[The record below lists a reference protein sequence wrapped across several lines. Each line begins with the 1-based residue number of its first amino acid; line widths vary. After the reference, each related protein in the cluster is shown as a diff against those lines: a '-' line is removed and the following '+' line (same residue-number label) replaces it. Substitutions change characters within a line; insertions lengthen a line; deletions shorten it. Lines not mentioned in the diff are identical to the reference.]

1 MPTRGDDELPPE
13 EAPASEAPGHPE
25 IVRVRAPN
33 PGPMTLAGTNTYV
46 VGSSPAWVIDPGPA
60 DAGHI
65 AEVRDV
71 AEARGGIG
79 GVVLTHSH
87 SDHSGGVEMLGAGID
102 WGDASGT
109 DEAAELAAAMTSAAG
124 DGTGGEEP
132 PPFAA
137 PPAKVGPFDVM
148 PTPGHARD
156 HVAFVLGPVCFCGD
170 LVLGEGSTIVPPAA
184 AGGSLAD
191 YMRSLEL
198 VGGLASTLLCPGH
211 GPWITDPRARIDEYA
226 AHRRERERLLLEAID
241 GGVRSRDELLDAAW
255 SDVPADL
262 RPAAA
267 LALRAHLEKLKADG
281 ALPADLEIHL

>member
-1 MPTRGDDELPPE
+1 MAPPGDELPVRA
-13 EAPASEAPGHPE
+13 APASEAPGHPE
-25 IVRVRAPN
+25 IVRIRAPN
-33 PGPMTLAGTNTYV
+33 PGPMTLTGTNTYV

-71 AEARGGIG
+71 AETRGGIG

-87 SDHSGGVEMLGAGID
+87 SDHSAGVEMLGAGLD

-109 DEAAELAAAMTSAAG
+109 DETAELAAALQS
-124 DGTGGEEP
+124 GGGAVEPGEDP

-137 PPAKVGPFDVM
+137 PPAQVGPFQVL

-170 LVLGEGSTIVPPAA
+170 LVLGEGSTIVPPATG
-184 AGGSLAD
+184 GGSLAD

-198 VGGLASTLLCPGH
+198 VEGLDAMLLCPGH
-211 GPWITDPRARIDEYA
+211 GSWITDPGTRIEEYR
-226 AHRRERERLLLEAID
+226 AHRNERESLLLAALD
-241 GGVRSRDELLDAAW
+241 AGKRSHDDLLDAAW
-255 SDVPADL
+255 ADVPAGL

-267 LALRAHLEKLKADG
+267 LALLAHLEKLKAEG
-281 ALPADLEIHL
+281 RLPAELK